1 MQPQRHF
8 FALLI
13 WIVFATTSNGAAA
26 TTQLPTAVR
35 PTHYDVAIEPDA
47 KALTF
52 SAQVS
57 IRIDVLQPTASITL
71 NALDLSITAARL
83 SGAATGKVFA
93 TPGIKIDASNQTATF
108 DFGQVI
114 PVGSYQL
121 ALEYTGKISTQS
133 SGMFAVD
140 YDTAA
145 GRKRAIYTQ
154 FEAADARRF
163 VPSWDEPAYKA
174 TFSLQATVPA
184 EQMAVSNMPPA
195 RELDAGGGRRRVE
208 FQTTPRM
215 SSYLLFFAVGDFER
229 LANKIDGTEHGIVT
243 QKGALPQAAFALE
256 SSVRILR
263 EFNDYFGTPYPL
275 PKLDNIAVP
284 GSSQFF
290 GAMENWGAILTFEQ
304 YLLLDPA
311 ISTQAD
317 KQGAFATQAHEMAH
331 QWFGNLVTMRWW
343 DDLWLNEGFAS
354 WLGDRTTARLHPEW
368 NTALEA
374 VGSREAAMRLDAL
387 KTTHPVVQRVDTV
400 DQANQ
405 AFDAITYLKGQAV
418 IRMLEAYVGADAW
431 RAGVRRYIKS
441 HSYGNTSSQ
450 DLWRAIET
458 ASGQPIMAI
467 ARDFTLQPGVP
478 LIRVGDAVCTAGR
491 SRLKLTQAEFSRD
504 QPDKNSLRWRVPVV
518 VKSLDSN
525 ANVRKLVSGGSASI
539 DIQGC
544 GPVIVNAGQD
554 GYYRTLYPP
563 RQFAAVAQSF
573 ASIGPVDQLGLLADS
588 WSLGRA
594 GYQPVTDALLLA
606 EKTPPGADPKVW
618 SQVAGIF
625 ADINN
630 YYRGKRERQARFQR
644 FAIAKLTPVLARVGW
659 LAKPGEQ
666 DAVAILR
673 EELIRT
679 LSALGDPV
687 VISEARRRYGLQ
699 SSDPTAVP
707 AALRRTILA
716 VVARHAD
723 AATWDQL
730 HTAARAEQS
739 AVIKRELYSLLAQ
752 ASDPGLVKKAL
763 ALAMTDEPGAMTSP
777 EMVAAASNLNPDLA
791 FDFAMANYAAV
802 MKFVD
807 ATSQTEYFAQL
818 AYASVDPAMIDKVK
832 AYAVAKLAEGSR
844 RVADTAVAAIAD
856 RIEVRRKQLP
866 AIDAWLTKGG

>member
-8 FALLI
+8 IALLI
-13 WIVFATTSNGAAA
+13 WIVLAATPDGAAA

-52 SAQVS
+52 SGRVS
-57 IRIDVLQPTASITL
+57 IRIDVLQPTASIAL

-83 SGAATGKVFA
+83 SGVATGKVFA
-93 TPGIKIDASNQTATF
+93 TPGIKIDAGNQTATF
-108 DFGQVI
+108 DFGQPI

-163 VPSWDEPAYKA
+163 VPCWDEPAYKA
-174 TFSLQATVPA
+174 TFSLQATIPA
-184 EQMAVSNMPPA
+184 GQMAVSNMPPA
-195 RELDAGGGRRRVE
+195 MEVDAGGGRRRVE
-208 FQTTPRM
+208 FQTTPKM

-229 LANKIDGTEHGIVT
+229 LTNKTGGTEHGIVT
-243 QKGALPQAAFALE
+243 QKGALSQAAFALE

-263 EFNDYFGTPYPL
+263 EYNDYFGTPYPL

-387 KTTHPVVQRVDTV
+387 KTTHPIVQRVDTV

-405 AFDAITYLKGQAV
+405 AFDAITYQKGQAV
-418 IRMLEAYVGADAW
+418 IGMLEAYVGDEAW

-450 DLWRAIET
+450 DLWRAIEA

-478 LIRVGDAVCTAGR
+478 LIRVADSACTAGR

-518 VKSLDSN
+518 VTSLDSK
-525 ANVRKLVSGGSASI
+525 ATVRKLVSGGSASI
-539 DIQGC
+539 DIRGC

-554 GYYRTLYPP
+554 GYYRTLYTP
-563 RQFAAVAQSF
+563 RQFAAVAQAFTSL
-573 ASIGPVDQLGLLADS
+573 APVDQLGLLADS

-594 GYQPVTDALLLA
+594 GYQPVTDALLLT
-606 EKTPPGADPKVW
+606 EKTPSGADPKVW

-630 YYRGKRERQARFQR
+630 YYRGERERQARFQK

-659 LAKPGEQ
+659 LAQPGEQ

-707 AALRRTILA
+707 AALRRTILS

-723 AATWDQL
+723 AVTWDQL

-752 ASDPGLVKKAL
+752 ASDPGLVKQAL
-763 ALAMTDEPGAMTSP
+763 ALAMTDEPGAMISP
-777 EMVAAASNLNPDLA
+777 EMIGVASNLHPDLA
-791 FDFAMANYAAV
+791 FDFALANYAAV
-802 MKFVD
+802 LKFVD
-807 ATSQTEYFAQL
+807 TTSQTEYFAQL

-832 AYAVAKLAEGSR
+832 AYAVAKLPEGSR
-844 RVADTAVAAIAD
+844 RVADTTVAAIAD

-866 AIDAWLTKGG
+866 AIDAWLSKS

>member
-13 WIVFATTSNGAAA
+13 WIVLAATPDGAAA

-47 KALTF
+47 KTLAF
-52 SAQVS
+52 SGKVS

-71 NALDLSITAARL
+71 NALELSFTSARL

-93 TPGIKIDASNQTATF
+93 TPGIKIDTSNQTATF
-108 DFGQVI
+108 DFGQAI

-121 ALEYTGKISTQS
+121 ALEYTGKIGTQAA
-133 SGMFAVD
+133 GFFAID

-145 GRKRAIYTQ
+145 GSRRALYTQ

-163 VPSWDEPAYKA
+163 MPCWDEPAYKA
-174 TFSLQATVPA
+174 TFALQATIPA
-184 EQMAVSNMPPA
+184 GQMAVSNMPSA
-195 RELDAGGGRRRVE
+195 REVDAGGGRRRVE
-208 FQTTPRM
+208 FQTTPKM
-215 SSYLLFFAVGDFER
+215 SSYLLFFAAGDFER
-229 LANKIDGTEHGIVT
+229 LTNKIDGTEHGIVT

-263 EFNDYFGTPYPL
+263 EYNDYFGIPYPL

-331 QWFGNLVTMRWW
+331 QWFGDLVTMRWW

-354 WLGDRTTARLHPEW
+354 WLGDRTTVRLHPEW

-374 VGSREAAMRLDAL
+374 VNSREAAMRLDAL
-387 KTTHPVVQRVDTV
+387 KTTHPIVQRVDTV
-400 DQANQ
+400 DQTNQ

-418 IRMLEAYVGADAW
+418 IGMLEAYVGDEAW
-431 RAGVRRYIKS
+431 RAGVQRYIKS

-450 DLWRAIET
+450 DLWRAIEA

-478 LIRVGDAVCTAGR
+478 LIRVGDAVCAAGR
-491 SRLKLTQAEFSRD
+491 SHLKLTQAEFSRD
-504 QPDKNSLRWRVPVV
+504 QPNKDPLRWRVPVV

-525 ANVRKLVSGGSASI
+525 TAVRKLVSGGSASI

-554 GYYRTLYPP
+554 GYYRTLYTP
-563 RQFAAVAQSF
+563 RQFAAVTKAF
-573 ASIGPVDQLGLLADS
+573 ASLAPVDQLGLLADS

-594 GYQPVTDALLLA
+594 AYQPVTDALQLA
-606 EKTPPGADPKVW
+606 DQTPAGADPQVW
-618 SQVAGIF
+618 NKVAGIF
-625 ADINN
+625 GDINA
-630 YYRGKRERQARFQR
+630 YYRGAPERQARFQR
-644 FAIAKLTPVLARVGW
+644 FAIAKLSPVLARVGW
-659 LAKPGEQ
+659 LAQSGEQ

-673 EELIRT
+673 NDLIRT

-687 VISEARRRYGLQ
+687 VINEARRRYGLQ
-699 SSDPTAVP
+699 SSDPAAMP

-723 AATWDQL
+723 GKTWDEL
-730 HTAARAEQS
+730 LRAARAEKS
-739 AVIKRELYSLLAQ
+739 AVIKRDLYSLLSQ
-752 ASDPGLVKKAL
+752 PLDPALVERAL
-763 ALAMTDEPGAMTSP
+763 ALALTDEPGATTSP
-777 EMVAAASNLNPDLA
+777 EMISAASNLHPDRA
-791 FDFAMANYAAV
+791 FDFAIANYAAV
-802 MKFVD
+802 MEKLD
-807 ATSQTEYFAQL
+807 PTSRTEFFAYL
-818 AYASVDPAMIDKVK
+818 AMGSVDPAMIDKVK
-832 AYAVAKLAEGSR
+832 AYAVARLAEGSR
-844 RVADTAVAAIAD
+844 RVADTTVAAITD

-866 AIDAWLTKGG
+866 VIDAWLTKGG

>member
-1 MQPQRHF
+1 
-8 FALLI
+8 
-13 WIVFATTSNGAAA
+13 
-26 TTQLPTAVR
+26 
-35 PTHYDVAIEPDA
+35 
-47 KALTF
+47 
-52 SAQVS
+52 
-57 IRIDVLQPTASITL
+57 
-71 NALDLSITAARL
+71 
-83 SGAATGKVFA
+83 
-93 TPGIKIDASNQTATF
+93 
-108 DFGQVI
+108 
-114 PVGSYQL
+114 
-121 ALEYTGKISTQS
+121 
-133 SGMFAVD
+133 
-140 YDTAA
+140 
-145 GRKRAIYTQ
+145 
-154 FEAADARRF
+154 
-163 VPSWDEPAYKA
+163 
-174 TFSLQATVPA
+174 
-184 EQMAVSNMPPA
+184 
-195 RELDAGGGRRRVE
+195 
-208 FQTTPRM
+208 
-215 SSYLLFFAVGDFER
+215 
-229 LANKIDGTEHGIVT
+229 
-243 QKGALPQAAFALE
+243 
-256 SSVRILR
+256 
-263 EFNDYFGTPYPL
+263 
-275 PKLDNIAVP
+275 
-284 GSSQFF
+284 
-290 GAMENWGAILTFEQ
+290 MENWGAILTFEQ

-354 WLGDRTTARLHPEW
+354 WLGDRTTERLHPEW

-374 VGSREAAMRLDAL
+374 VNSREAAMRLDAL

-441 HSYGNTSSQ
+441 HSYSNTSSQ
-450 DLWRAIET
+450 DLWRAIEA

-478 LIRVGDAVCTAGR
+478 LIRVADAACAAGR

-504 QPDKNSLRWRVPVV
+504 QPNKKSLRWRVPVV
-518 VKSLDSN
+518 VKSLDSK
-525 ANVRKLVSGGSASI
+525 ASVRKLVSGGSASI

-554 GYYRTLYPP
+554 SYYRTLYTP

-630 YYRGKRERQARFQR
+630 YYRGETERQARFQR
-644 FAIAKLTPVLARVGW
+644 FASARLTPVLARVGW
-659 LAKPGEQ
+659 SARPGEQ

-679 LSALGDPV
+679 LSSLDDPV
-687 VISEARRRYGLQ
+687 VITEARRRYGLQ
-699 SSDPTAVP
+699 SSDPAVVP

-730 HTAARAEQS
+730 HAAARAEQS

-752 ASDPGLVKKAL
+752 ASDPGLVKQAL
-763 ALAMTDEPGAMTSP
+763 ALAMTDEPGAMISP
-777 EMVAAASNLNPDLA
+777 EMVAAASNLHPDLA
-791 FDFAMANYAAV
+791 FDFAMANYDAV
-802 MKFVD
+802 LKFVD

-844 RVADTAVAAIAD
+844 RVADTTVAAIAD
-856 RIEVRRKQLP
+856 RIEVRRRQLP
-866 AIDAWLTKGG
+866 VIDAWLTKS

>member
-1 MQPQRHF
+1 MKFQNYF

-13 WIVFATTSNGAAA
+13 WIVCATTSNGAAA

-52 SAQVS
+52 TAQVS

-83 SGAATGKVFA
+83 SGATTGKVFA

-108 DFGQVI
+108 DFAQAI

-121 ALEYTGKISTQS
+121 ALEYTGKIGTQPV
-133 SGMFAVD
+133 GLFAID

-145 GRKRAIYTQ
+145 GRARALYTQ

-174 TFSLQATVPA
+174 TFSLQATIPA
-184 EQMAVSNMPPA
+184 GQMAVSNMPLA
-195 RELDAGGGRRRVE
+195 REVDSGGGRRRVE
-208 FQTTPRM
+208 FQTTPKM
-215 SSYLLFFAVGDFER
+215 SSYLLFFALGEFER
-229 LANKIDGTEHGIVT
+229 LTNKSDGTEHGIVT
-243 QKGALPQAAFALE
+243 RKGVLPQAEFALE

-275 PKLDNIAVP
+275 PKLDNIAAP
-284 GSSQFF
+284 GSSQSF

-304 YLLLDPA
+304 YLLLDPT

-317 KQGAFATQAHEMAH
+317 KQAAFATQAHEVAH
-331 QWFGNLVTMRWW
+331 QWFGNLVTMGWW

-354 WLGDRTTARLHPEW
+354 WLGDRTTERLHPEW

-374 VGSREAAMRLDAL
+374 VNLREAAMRLDAL

-400 DQANQ
+400 EQANQ

-431 RAGVRRYIKS
+431 RAGVRRYINA
-441 HSYGNTSSQ
+441 HRYGNTSSQ
-450 DLWRAIET
+450 DLWRAIEA

-478 LIRVGDAVCTAGR
+478 LIRVGDAACTAGR
-491 SRLKLTQAEFSRD
+491 SRLQLTQAEFSRD
-504 QPDKNSLRWRVPVV
+504 QADKKSLRWRVPVV
-518 VKSLDSN
+518 IKSLDSN
-525 ANVRKLVSGGSASI
+525 ASVRKLVVGGSARV
-539 DIQGC
+539 DIRGC
-544 GPVIVNAGQD
+544 GAVIVNAGQD
-554 GYYRTLYPP
+554 GYYRTLYAP
-563 RQFAAVAQSF
+563 RQFATIAQSF
-573 ASIGPVDQLGLLADS
+573 ASIGPADQLGLLADS

-594 GYQPVTDALLLA
+594 GYQPVTDALQLA
-606 EKTPPGADPKVW
+606 EKAPSVADPKVW
-618 SQVAGIF
+618 SEVAGIF
-625 ADINN
+625 GDINN
-630 YYRGKRERQARFQR
+630 YYRGETERRTRFQK
-644 FAIAKLTPVLARVGW
+644 FAIARLTPVLGRVGW
-659 LAKPGEQ
+659 SAQPGEQ

-679 LSALGDPV
+679 LSALDDPA
-687 VISEARRRYGLQ
+687 VINEARRRYGLR
-699 SSDPTAVP
+699 SSDPAAVP

-723 AATWDQL
+723 TATWDEL
-730 HTAARAEQS
+730 HAAARAEQS

-752 ASDPGLVKKAL
+752 ASDPALVQRAL
-763 ALAMTDEPGAMTSP
+763 ALAMTDEPGATTSP
-777 EMVAAASNLNPDLA
+777 DMISVASNLHPDLA
-791 FDFAMANYAAV
+791 FDFAIANYASV
-802 MKFVD
+802 LKIVD
-807 ATSQTEYFAQL
+807 ATAQTSFFAQL
-818 AYASVDPAMIDKVK
+818 AYASVDPAMIGKVK
-832 AYAVAKLAEGSR
+832 DYAVAKLAEGSR